1 MSICVFGIFVADIC
15 FFADS
20 IPVAGQTILG
30 DKYLIGPG
38 GKGSNQAIAAARAGG
53 EVSFISKVG
62 KDNYADLAISLYK
75 DTGINYDGLEIEENE
90 STGSAGIL
98 INRKTGENAINVVPG
113 AAGTIG
119 KNLIDKNLSIIKD
132 SKIFLTQLE
141 TPKDVTLYAL
151 KEAKSQNC
159 ITILNP
165 APSSEIPDDYFQF
178 FDFFTPNE
186 TEASFYFNKPVK
198 NEEDCKVAGNFFL
211 EKGVKNIL
219 ITLGEKGCYFK
230 NNDEEFL
237 MPAFKLNKPVVDT
250 TGAGDAFN
258 GALSVALSQN
268 KTYKQ
273 SIEFANLVAGISVT
287 KEGAAN
293 SMPTKKEIEESIKW
307 VI

>member
-20 IPVAGQTILG
+20 IPVAGQSILG
-30 DKYLIGPG
+30 DKYIIGPG
-38 GKGSNQAIAAARAGG
+38 GKGSNQSIAAARAGG
-53 EVSFISKVG
+53 DVYFISKLG
-62 KDNYADLAISLYK
+62 KDNYADLAISLYNEA
-75 DTGINYDGLEIEENE
+75 GINYDGLMIEENE

-98 INRKTGENAINVVPG
+98 INRKTGENAITVVPG

-119 KNLIDKNLSIIKD
+119 KNLIDKNLSIIKN
-132 SKIFLTQLE
+132 SKVFLTQLE
-141 TPKDVTLYAL
+141 TPKDVTFYAL
-151 KEAKSQNC
+151 KEAKNQNC

-165 APSSEIPDDYFQF
+165 APSSEIPDDYFQY

-198 NEEDCKVAGNFFL
+198 NEDDCKIAGKFFL

-230 NNDEEFL
+230 NIDEEFL
-237 MPAFKLNKPVVDT
+237 MPASKLNKPVVDT

-293 SMPTKKEIEESIKW
+293 SMPMKKEIEESIK
-307 VI
+307 

>member
-15 FFADS
+15 FFADN

-30 DKYLIGPG
+30 DKYIIGPG

-62 KDNYADLAISLYK
+62 RDNYADLAISLYNES
-75 DTGINYDGLEIEENE
+75 GINYDGLEIEENE

-119 KNLIDKNLSIIKD
+119 KNLIDENLSIIKS

-141 TPKDVTLYAL
+141 TPKEVTLYAL
-151 KEAKSQNC
+151 KEAKIQNC

-178 FDFFTPNE
+178 IDFFTPNE

-198 NEEDCKVAGNFFL
+198 NEDDCKVAGKFFL

-230 NNDEEFL
+230 NIDEEFL
-237 MPAFKLNKPVVDT
+237 MPASHLNKPVVDT

-287 KEGAAN
+287 REGAAN
-293 SMPTKKEIEESIKW
+293 SMPMKKEIEET
-307 VI
+307 V

>member
-1 MSICVFGIFVADIC
+1 LSICVFGIFVADIC

-62 KDNYADLAISLYK
+62 RDNYADLAISLYK
-75 DTGINYDGLEIEENE
+75 DSGINYDGLEIDENE

-132 SKIFLTQLE
+132 STIFLTQLE

-165 APSSEIPDDYFQF
+165 APSSEIPDDYFQYI
-178 FDFFTPNE
+178 DFFTPNE

-198 NEEDCKVAGNFFL
+198 NEDDCKVAGKYFL

-219 ITLGEKGCYFK
+219 ITLGERGCYFK
-230 NNDEEFL
+230 NKDEEFL
-237 MPAFKLNKPVVDT
+237 MPASQLNKPVVDT

-287 KEGAAN
+287 REGAAN
-293 SMPTKKEIEESIKW
+293 SMPMKKEIEET
-307 VI
+307 VQ

>member
-30 DKYLIGPG
+30 DKYIIGPG

-75 DTGINYDGLEIEENE
+75 DTGINFDGLVIQDNE

-119 KNLIDKNLSIIKD
+119 KNLIDKNLNIIKN

-165 APSSEIPDDYFQF
+165 APSSEIPDDYFQY

-186 TEASFYFNKPVK
+186 TEASFYFSKPVK
-198 NEEDCKVAGNFFL
+198 NEDDCKVAGNFFL

-230 NNDEEFL
+230 NGDEEFL
-237 MPAFKLNKPVVDT
+237 MPASKLNKPVVDT

-293 SMPTKKEIEESIKW
+293 SMPTKKEIEENIQ
-307 VI
+307 

>member
-20 IPVAGQTILG
+20 IPIAGQTILG
-30 DKYLIGPG
+30 EKYIIGPG

-62 KDNYADLAISLYK
+62 SDNYADLAISLYK
-75 DTGINYDGLEIEENE
+75 DSGINYDGLEIDENE

-132 SKIFLTQLE
+132 STIFLTQLE

-165 APSSEIPDDYFQF
+165 APSSEIPDDYFQYI
-178 FDFFTPNE
+178 DFFTPNE

-198 NEEDCKVAGNFFL
+198 NEDDCKVAGKYFL

-219 ITLGEKGCYFK
+219 ITLGERGCYFK
-230 NNDEEFL
+230 NKDEEFL
-237 MPAFKLNKPVVDT
+237 MPASQLNKPVVDT

-287 KEGAAN
+287 REGAAN
-293 SMPTKKEIEESIKW
+293 SMPMKKEIEET
-307 VI
+307 VQ

>member
-20 IPVAGQTILG
+20 IPVAGQSILG
-30 DKYLIGPG
+30 DKYIIGPG
-38 GKGSNQAIAAARAGG
+38 GKGSNQSIAAARAGG
-53 EVSFISKVG
+53 DVSFISKLG
-62 KDNYADLAISLYK
+62 KDNYADLAISLYNEA
-75 DTGINYDGLEIEENE
+75 GINYDGLMIEENE

-98 INRKTGENAINVVPG
+98 INRKTGENAITVVPG

-119 KNLIDKNLSIIKD
+119 KNLIDKNLSIIKN
-132 SKIFLTQLE
+132 SKVFLTQLE
-141 TPKDVTLYAL
+141 TPKDVTFYAL
-151 KEAKSQNC
+151 KEAKNQNC

-165 APSSEIPDDYFQF
+165 APSSEIPDDYFQY

-198 NEEDCKVAGNFFL
+198 NEDDCKIAGKFFL

-230 NNDEEFL
+230 NIDEEFL
-237 MPAFKLNKPVVDT
+237 MPASKLNKPVVDT

-293 SMPTKKEIEESIKW
+293 SMPMKKEIEESIK
-307 VI
+307 

>member
-1 MSICVFGIFVADIC
+1 LSICVFGIFVADIC

-30 DKYLIGPG
+30 DKYIIGPG

-75 DTGINYDGLEIEENE
+75 DTGINIDGLVIQKNE

-119 KNLIDKNLSIIKD
+119 KNLIDKNLNIIKN

-165 APSSEIPDDYFQF
+165 APSSEIPDDYFQYV
-178 FDFFTPNE
+178 DFFTPNE
-186 TEASFYFNKPVK
+186 TEASFYFSKPIK
-198 NEEDCKVAGNFFL
+198 NEDDCKVAGNFFL

-230 NNDEEFL
+230 NSDEEFL
-237 MPAFKLNKPVVDT
+237 IPASNLNKPVVDT

-268 KTYKQ
+268 KSYKQ

-287 KEGAAN
+287 REGAAN
-293 SMPTKKEIEESIKW
+293 SMPTKKEIEENIQ
-307 VI
+307 

>member
-62 KDNYADLAISLYK
+62 RDNYADLAISLYK
-75 DTGINYDGLEIEENE
+75 DSGINYDGLEIEENE

-119 KNLIDKNLSIIKD
+119 KNLIDKNLNIIKN

-165 APSSEIPDDYFQF
+165 APSSEIPDDYFQYI
-178 FDFFTPNE
+178 DFFTPNE

-198 NEEDCKVAGNFFL
+198 NEDDCKVAGKYFL

-230 NNDEEFL
+230 NSDEEFL
-237 MPAFKLNKPVVDT
+237 MPASKLNKPVVDT

-287 KEGAAN
+287 REGAAN
-293 SMPTKKEIEESIKW
+293 SMPMKKEIEET
-307 VI
+307 VQ

>member
-30 DKYLIGPG
+30 EKYIIGPG

-62 KDNYADLAISLYK
+62 SDNYADLAISLYK
-75 DTGINYDGLEIEENE
+75 DSGINYDGLEIDENE

-119 KNLIDKNLSIIKD
+119 KNLINKNLSIIKD
-132 SKIFLTQLE
+132 STIFLTQLE

-165 APSSEIPDDYFQF
+165 APSSEIPDDYFQYI
-178 FDFFTPNE
+178 DFFTPNE

-198 NEEDCKVAGNFFL
+198 NEDDCKVAGKYFL

-219 ITLGEKGCYFK
+219 ITLGERGCYFK
-230 NNDEEFL
+230 NKDEEFL
-237 MPAFKLNKPVVDT
+237 MPASQLNKPVVDT

-287 KEGAAN
+287 REGAAN
-293 SMPTKKEIEESIKW
+293 SMPMKKEIEET
-307 VI
+307 VQ

>member
-30 DKYLIGPG
+30 EKYIIGPG

-62 KDNYADLAISLYK
+62 SDNYADLAISLYK
-75 DTGINYDGLEIEENE
+75 VSGINYDGLEIDENE

-165 APSSEIPDDYFQF
+165 APSSEIPDDYFQYI
-178 FDFFTPNE
+178 DFFTPNE

-198 NEEDCKVAGNFFL
+198 NEDDCKVAGKYFL

-219 ITLGEKGCYFK
+219 ITLGERGCYFK
-230 NNDEEFL
+230 NKDEEFL
-237 MPAFKLNKPVVDT
+237 MPASQLNKPVVDT

-287 KEGAAN
+287 REGAAN
-293 SMPTKKEIEESIKW
+293 SMPMKKEIEET
-307 VI
+307 VQ

>member
-62 KDNYADLAISLYK
+62 KDNYSDLAISLYK
-75 DTGINYDGLEIEENE
+75 DSGINYEGLVIQENE
-90 STGSAGIL
+90 STGAAGIL
-98 INRKTGENAINVVPG
+98 INKKTGENAINVVSG

-119 KNLIDKNLSIIKD
+119 KNLIDENLSIIKN

-151 KEAKSQNC
+151 KQAKSQKC

-165 APSSEIPDDYFQF
+165 APSSEIPDDFFQYI
-178 FDFFTPNE
+178 DFFTPNE
-186 TEASFYFNKPVK
+186 TEASFYFNKLVK
-198 NEEDCKVAGNFFL
+198 NEDDCKVAGKYFL

-230 NNDEEFL
+230 NIDEEFL
-237 MPAFKLNKPVVDT
+237 MPASHLNKPVVDT

-287 KEGAAN
+287 REGAAN
-293 SMPTKKEIEESIKW
+293 SMPMKKEIEET
-307 VI
+307 VQ

>member
-30 DKYLIGPG
+30 DKYIIGPG

-75 DTGINYDGLEIEENE
+75 DTGINFDGLVIQENE

-119 KNLIDKNLSIIKD
+119 KNLIDKNLNIIKN

-165 APSSEIPDDYFQF
+165 APSSEIPDDYFQYV
-178 FDFFTPNE
+178 DFFTPNE
-186 TEASFYFNKPVK
+186 TEASFYFRKPVK

-230 NNDEEFL
+230 NSDEEFL
-237 MPAFKLNKPVVDT
+237 IPASNLNKPVVDT

-287 KEGAAN
+287 REGAAN
-293 SMPTKKEIEESIKW
+293 SMPTKKEIEENIQ
-307 VI
+307 

>member
-30 DKYLIGPG
+30 EKYIIGPG

-62 KDNYADLAISLYK
+62 SDNYADLAISLYK
-75 DTGINYDGLEIEENE
+75 DSGINYDGLEIDENE

-132 SKIFLTQLE
+132 STIFLTQLE

-165 APSSEIPDDYFQF
+165 APSSEIPDDYFQYI
-178 FDFFTPNE
+178 DFFTPNE

-198 NEEDCKVAGNFFL
+198 NEDDCKVAGKYFL

-219 ITLGEKGCYFK
+219 ITLGERGCYFK
-230 NNDEEFL
+230 NKDEEFL
-237 MPAFKLNKPVVDT
+237 MPASQLNKPVVDT

-287 KEGAAN
+287 REGAAN
-293 SMPTKKEIEESIKW
+293 SMPMKKEIEESIK
-307 VI
+307 

>member
-30 DKYLIGPG
+30 DKYIIGPG

-62 KDNYADLAISLYK
+62 SDNYADLAISLYK
-75 DTGINYDGLEIEENE
+75 DSGINYDGLEIEENE

-119 KNLIDKNLSIIKD
+119 KNLIDKNLNIIKN

-186 TEASFYFNKPVK
+186 TEASFYFRKPVK
-198 NEEDCKVAGNFFL
+198 NEDDCKVAGNFFL

-230 NNDEEFL
+230 NSDEEFL
-237 MPAFKLNKPVVDT
+237 IPASNLNKPVVDT

-287 KEGAAN
+287 REGAAN
-293 SMPTKKEIEESIKW
+293 SMPTKKEIEENIQ
-307 VI
+307 

>member
-38 GKGSNQAIAAARAGG
+38 GKGSNQAIGAARAGG

-75 DTGINYDGLEIEENE
+75 DTGINFDGLVIQENE

-119 KNLIDKNLSIIKD
+119 KNLIDKNLNIIKN

-165 APSSEIPDDYFQF
+165 APSSEIPDDYFQYV
-178 FDFFTPNE
+178 DFFTPNE
-186 TEASFYFNKPVK
+186 TEASFYFSKPIK
-198 NEEDCKVAGNFFL
+198 NEDDCKVAGNFFL

-230 NNDEEFL
+230 NSDEEFL
-237 MPAFKLNKPVVDT
+237 IPASNLNKPVVDT

-268 KTYKQ
+268 KSYKQ

-287 KEGAAN
+287 REGAAN
-293 SMPTKKEIEESIKW
+293 SMPTKKEIEENIQ
-307 VI
+307 

>member
-30 DKYLIGPG
+30 DKYIIGPG

-62 KDNYADLAISLYK
+62 SDNYADLAISLYK

-132 SKIFLTQLE
+132 STIFLTQLE

-198 NEEDCKVAGNFFL
+198 NEDDCKVAGNFFL

-287 KEGAAN
+287 REGAAN
-293 SMPTKKEIEESIKW
+293 SMPTKKEIEESIK
-307 VI
+307 

>member
-30 DKYLIGPG
+30 EKYIIGPG

-62 KDNYADLAISLYK
+62 SDNYADLAISLYK
-75 DTGINYDGLEIEENE
+75 DSGINYDGLEIDENE

-165 APSSEIPDDYFQF
+165 APSSEIPDDFFQYI
-178 FDFFTPNE
+178 DFFTPNE
-186 TEASFYFNKPVK
+186 TEASFYFNKLVK
-198 NEEDCKVAGNFFL
+198 NEDDCKVAGKYFL

-230 NNDEEFL
+230 NIDEEFL
-237 MPAFKLNKPVVDT
+237 MPASKLNKPVVDT

-293 SMPTKKEIEESIKW
+293 SMPTKKEIEESIK
-307 VI
+307 

>member
-53 EVSFISKVG
+53 QVSFIGKVG
-62 KDNYADLAISLYK
+62 RDNYADLAISLYK
-75 DTGINYDGLEIEENE
+75 DSGINYDGLEIEENE
-90 STGSAGIL
+90 STGSACIL

-119 KNLIDKNLSIIKD
+119 KNLIDKNLNIIKN

-165 APSSEIPDDYFQF
+165 APSREIPDDYFQF

-186 TEASFYFNKPVK
+186 TEASFYLNKLVK
-198 NEEDCKVAGNFFL
+198 NEDDCKVAGNFFL

-230 NNDEEFL
+230 NSNEEFL
-237 MPAFKLNKPVVDT
+237 MPASKLNKPVVDT

-287 KEGAAN
+287 REGAAN
-293 SMPTKKEIEESIKW
+293 SMPTKKEIEESIK
-307 VI
+307 

>member
-30 DKYLIGPG
+30 DKYIIGPG

-53 EVSFISKVG
+53 KVSFISKVG
-62 KDNYADLAISLYK
+62 SDNYADLAISLYK
-75 DTGINYDGLEIEENE
+75 DSGINYDGLEIEENE

-119 KNLIDKNLSIIKD
+119 KNLIDKNLNIIKN

-186 TEASFYFNKPVK
+186 TEASFYFRKPVK
-198 NEEDCKVAGNFFL
+198 NEDDCKVAGNFFL

-230 NNDEEFL
+230 NSDEEFL
-237 MPAFKLNKPVVDT
+237 IPASKLNKPVVDT

-287 KEGAAN
+287 REGAAN
-293 SMPTKKEIEESIKW
+293 SMPTKKEIEESIK
-307 VI
+307 

>member
-1 MSICVFGIFVADIC
+1 M
-15 FFADS
+15 
-20 IPVAGQTILG
+20 
-30 DKYLIGPG
+30 
-38 GKGSNQAIAAARAGG
+38 
-53 EVSFISKVG
+53 
-62 KDNYADLAISLYK
+62 YK
-75 DTGINYDGLEIEENE
+75 DSVINYDGLEIEENE

-119 KNLIDKNLSIIKD
+119 KNLIDKNLNIIKN

-186 TEASFYFNKPVK
+186 TEASFYLNKPVK
-198 NEEDCKVAGNFFL
+198 NEDDCKVAGNFFL

-230 NNDEEFL
+230 NSNEEFL
-237 MPAFKLNKPVVDT
+237 MPASKLNKPVVDT

-258 GALSVALSQN
+258 GALSVALTQN

-287 KEGAAN
+287 REGAAN
-293 SMPTKKEIEESIKW
+293 SMPTKKEIEESIK
-307 VI
+307 

>member
-62 KDNYADLAISLYK
+62 RDNYADLAISLYK
-75 DTGINYDGLEIEENE
+75 DSGINYDGLEIDENE

-132 SKIFLTQLE
+132 STIFLTQLE

-165 APSSEIPDDYFQF
+165 APSSEIPDDYFQYI
-178 FDFFTPNE
+178 DFFTPNE

-198 NEEDCKVAGNFFL
+198 NEDDCKVAGKYFL

-219 ITLGEKGCYFK
+219 ITLGERGCYFK
-230 NNDEEFL
+230 NKDEEFL
-237 MPAFKLNKPVVDT
+237 MPASQLNKPVVDT

-287 KEGAAN
+287 REGAAN
-293 SMPTKKEIEESIKW
+293 SMPMKKEIEETLQ
-307 VI
+307 

>member
-30 DKYLIGPG
+30 EKYIIGPG

-62 KDNYADLAISLYK
+62 SDNYADLAISLYK
-75 DTGINYDGLEIEENE
+75 DSGINYDGLEIDENE

-165 APSSEIPDDYFQF
+165 APSSEIPDDFFQYI
-178 FDFFTPNE
+178 DFFTPNE

-198 NEEDCKVAGNFFL
+198 NEDDCKVAGNFFL

-230 NNDEEFL
+230 NSNEEFL
-237 MPAFKLNKPVVDT
+237 MHASKLNEPVVDT

-287 KEGAAN
+287 REGAAN
-293 SMPTKKEIEESIKW
+293 SMPTKKEIEESIK
-307 VI
+307 

>member
-62 KDNYADLAISLYK
+62 RDNYADLAISLYK
-75 DTGINYDGLEIEENE
+75 DSGINYDGLEIEENE

-119 KNLIDKNLSIIKD
+119 KNLIDKNLNIIKN

-186 TEASFYFNKPVK
+186 TEASFYLNKPVK
-198 NEEDCKVAGNFFL
+198 NKDDCKVAGNFFL

-230 NNDEEFL
+230 NSNKEFL
-237 MPAFKLNKPVVDT
+237 MPASKLNKPVVDT

-287 KEGAAN
+287 REGAAN
-293 SMPTKKEIEESIKW
+293 SMPTKKEIEESIK
-307 VI
+307 

>member
-30 DKYLIGPG
+30 EKYIIGPG

-62 KDNYADLAISLYK
+62 SDNYADLAISLYK
-75 DTGINYDGLEIEENE
+75 DSGINYDGLEIEENE

-132 SKIFLTQLE
+132 STIFLTQLE

-165 APSSEIPDDYFQF
+165 APSSEIPDDYFQYI
-178 FDFFTPNE
+178 DFFTPDE

-198 NEEDCKVAGNFFL
+198 NEDDCKVAGKYFL

-230 NNDEEFL
+230 NSNEEFL
-237 MPAFKLNKPVVDT
+237 MPATKLNKPVVDT

-287 KEGAAN
+287 REGAAN
-293 SMPTKKEIEESIKW
+293 SMPTKKEIEESIK
-307 VI
+307 

>member
-1 MSICVFGIFVADIC
+1 LSICVFGIFVADIC

-30 DKYLIGPG
+30 EKYIIGPG

-62 KDNYADLAISLYK
+62 SDNYADLAISLYK
-75 DTGINYDGLEIEENE
+75 DSGINYDGLEIDENE

-165 APSSEIPDDYFQF
+165 APSSEIPDDFFQYI
-178 FDFFTPNE
+178 DFFTPNE

-198 NEEDCKVAGNFFL
+198 NEDDCKVAGKYFL

-230 NNDEEFL
+230 NIDEEFL
-237 MPAFKLNKPVVDT
+237 MPASHLNKPVVDT

-287 KEGAAN
+287 REGAAN
-293 SMPTKKEIEESIKW
+293 SMPTKKEIEESIK
-307 VI
+307 

>member
-1 MSICVFGIFVADIC
+1 LSICVFGIFVADIC

-30 DKYLIGPG
+30 DKYIIGPG

-62 KDNYADLAISLYK
+62 SDNYADLAISLYK
-75 DTGINYDGLEIEENE
+75 DTGINYDGLEIDENE

-119 KNLIDKNLSIIKD
+119 KNLIDKNLSIIKH

-165 APSSEIPDDYFQF
+165 APSREIPDDYFQYV
-178 FDFFTPNE
+178 DFFTPNE
-186 TEASFYFNKPVK
+186 TEASFYLNKLVK
-198 NEEDCKVAGNFFL
+198 NEDDCKVAGNFFL

-230 NNDEEFL
+230 NSDEEFL
-237 MPAFKLNKPVVDT
+237 IPASNLNKPVVDT

-287 KEGAAN
+287 REGAAN
-293 SMPTKKEIEESIKW
+293 SMPTKKEIEENIQ
-307 VI
+307 

>member
-62 KDNYADLAISLYK
+62 RDNYADLAISLYK
-75 DTGINYDGLEIEENE
+75 DSGINYDGLEIEENE

-132 SKIFLTQLE
+132 STIFLTQLE

-165 APSSEIPDDYFQF
+165 APSSEIPDDYFQYI
-178 FDFFTPNE
+178 DFFTPNE
-186 TEASFYFNKPVK
+186 AEASFYLNKPVK
-198 NEEDCKVAGNFFL
+198 NEDDCKVAGNFFL

-230 NNDEEFL
+230 NSNEEFL
-237 MPAFKLNKPVVDT
+237 MPASKLNKPVVDT

-287 KEGAAN
+287 REGAAN
-293 SMPTKKEIEESIKW
+293 SMPTKKEIEESIK
-307 VI
+307 

>member
-1 MSICVFGIFVADIC
+1 LSICVFGIFVADIC

-30 DKYLIGPG
+30 DKYIIGPG

-62 KDNYADLAISLYK
+62 SDNYADLAISLYK
-75 DTGINYDGLEIEENE
+75 DSGINYDGLEIEENE

-119 KNLIDKNLSIIKD
+119 KNLIDKNLNIIKN

-165 APSSEIPDDYFQF
+165 APSSEIPDDYFQYV
-178 FDFFTPNE
+178 DFFTPNE
-186 TEASFYFNKPVK
+186 TEASFYFSKPVK
-198 NEEDCKVAGNFFL
+198 NEDDYKVAGNFFL

-230 NNDEEFL
+230 NSDEEFL
-237 MPAFKLNKPVVDT
+237 IPASNLNKPVVDT

-287 KEGAAN
+287 REGAAN
-293 SMPTKKEIEESIKW
+293 SMPTKKEIEENIQ
-307 VI
+307 

>member
-30 DKYLIGPG
+30 DKYIIGPG

-62 KDNYADLAISLYK
+62 SDNYADLAISLYK

-165 APSSEIPDDYFQF
+165 APSSEIPDDYFQYI
-178 FDFFTPNE
+178 DFFTPNE

-198 NEEDCKVAGNFFL
+198 NEDDCKVAGNFFL

-237 MPAFKLNKPVVDT
+237 MPASKLNKPVVDT

-287 KEGAAN
+287 REGAAN
-293 SMPTKKEIEESIKW
+293 SMPTKKEIEESIK
-307 VI
+307 

>member
-30 DKYLIGPG
+30 DKYIIGPG

-62 KDNYADLAISLYK
+62 SDNYADLAISLYK
-75 DTGINYDGLEIEENE
+75 DSGINYDGLEIEENE

-113 AAGTIG
+113 AAGTIC

-132 SKIFLTQLE
+132 STIFLTQLE
-141 TPKDVTLYAL
+141 TPQDVTLYAL

-165 APSSEIPDDYFQF
+165 APSSEIPDDYFQYI
-178 FDFFTPNE
+178 DFFTPNE

-198 NEEDCKVAGNFFL
+198 NEDDCKVAGKYFL

-219 ITLGEKGCYFK
+219 ITLGERGCYFK
-230 NNDEEFL
+230 NKDEEFL
-237 MPAFKLNKPVVDT
+237 MPASQLNKPVVDT

-293 SMPTKKEIEESIKW
+293 SMPTKKEIEESIK
-307 VI
+307 

>member
-1 MSICVFGIFVADIC
+1 MSICVFGIFVDDIC

-30 DKYLIGPG
+30 DKYIIGPG

-75 DTGINYDGLEIEENE
+75 DTGINFDGLVIQENE

-119 KNLIDKNLSIIKD
+119 KNLIDKNLNIIKN

-165 APSSEIPDDYFQF
+165 APSREIPDDYFQYV
-178 FDFFTPNE
+178 DFFTPNE
-186 TEASFYFNKPVK
+186 TEASFYLNKLVK
-198 NEEDCKVAGNFFL
+198 NEDDCKVAGNFFL

-230 NNDEEFL
+230 NSDEEFL
-237 MPAFKLNKPVVDT
+237 IPASNLNKPVVDT

-268 KTYKQ
+268 KSYKQ

-287 KEGAAN
+287 REGAAN
-293 SMPTKKEIEESIKW
+293 SMPTKKEIEENIQ
-307 VI
+307 